1 MKYFSRKTRHLREN
15 FLFGFLAIGLFLV
28 LPALTFAAPGDLDL
42 SFGNGGIVIAG
53 QGNTLNVA
61 TTMAIQWDGKIIVVG
76 DGTLSGP
83 NWDFAVARLLLA

>member
-42 SFGNGGIVIAG
+42 SFGNGGKVIGGGA
-53 QGNTLNVA
+53 LA
-61 TTMAIQWDGKIIVVG
+61 
-76 DGTLSGP
+76 LS
-83 NWDFAVARLLLA
+83 LIHI

>member
-1 MKYFSRKTRHLREN
+1 MFTQKTLI
-15 FLFGFLAIGLFLV
+15 F
-28 LPALTFAAPGDLDL
+28 ALTLLIVGLANVTNSIAQNNLDPT
-42 SFGNGGIVIAG
+42 FGNGGIVIAG